1 MVLEEAP
8 QNTSNR
14 RPERK
19 TSMNILYDLDA
30 VVVIAFFV
38 VLCLIAVVEVI
49 TLWAFADSTELSDSE
64 WESEQW

>member
-1 MVLEEAP
+1 
-8 QNTSNR
+8 
-14 RPERK
+14 
-19 TSMNILYDLDA
+19 MNILYDLDA